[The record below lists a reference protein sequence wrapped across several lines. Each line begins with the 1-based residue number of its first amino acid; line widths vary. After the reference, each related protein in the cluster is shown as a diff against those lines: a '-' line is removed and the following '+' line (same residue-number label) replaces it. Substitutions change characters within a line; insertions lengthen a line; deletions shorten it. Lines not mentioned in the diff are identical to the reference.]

1 MTYEEAE
8 ICLEYHLPVKC
19 VRPPNQYCEGM
30 VGKTYYINQLARFIP
45 HGNRGHEIDVSA
57 TLEMNSR
64 SLISVGLWHIEPL
77 NSFKNTVQKYL
88 KNRKKAQFKS
98 LIKEYLEA
106 GATQTR
112 IIEKV
117 KSIIKEIKNSE
128 ANNDR

>member
-30 VGKTYYINQLARFIP
+30 VGKTYYIKELTRFIP

-77 NSFKNTVQKYL
+77 NSFKNNVHKYL
-88 KNRKKAQFKS
+88 KNRKKAQFRA
-98 LIKEYLEA
+98 LINEYVEA
-106 GATQTR
+106 GLTQTR
-112 IIEKV
+112 IIDKV
-117 KSIIKEIKNSE
+117 KSIIREIKN
-128 ANNDR
+128 A